1 MIVITYADR
10 MELEAEQGGATQG
23 QQAMQLAHKS
33 YPPGIVDAYTH
44 FAPPGLLAFLQQ
56 HSEGPLVFAKVR
68 AYPLRPSPFLRIGP
82 VSVRCLV
89 VKINV

>member
-1 MIVITYADR
+1 
-10 MELEAEQGGATQG
+10 MELESEQGAGQG
-23 QQAMQLAHKS
+23 QQQLAHKS

-68 AYPLRPSPFLRIGP
+68 SHPIRPS
-82 VSVRCLV
+82 LV
-89 VKINV
+89 GSPLSQYRYPHDVKINV